1 MRKKTKKLLK
11 PALLFS
17 STTTTQLP
25 QEETETTH
33 PQHLQEDLDKSTT
46 KKLHDHKSFTLL
58 AKQKNFLY
66 NDEEM
71 TKESESRPC
80 AKSK

>member
-1 MRKKTKKLLK
+1 MRKKTKKFLK

-33 PQHLQEDLDKSTT
+33 PQHLQENLDKSNT
-46 KKLHDHKSFTLL
+46 KKHHDHKIFTSL
-58 AKQKNFLY
+58 AKQKIVLY
-66 NDEEM
+66 KDEEI

-80 AKSK
+80 TKSR

>member
-17 STTTTQLP
+17 SKTTTQLP

-33 PQHLQEDLDKSTT
+33 PQHLQEDLDKSNI
-46 KKLHDHKSFTLL
+46 KKLHDHKTFTSL
-58 AKQKNFLY
+58 AKQKNILY
-66 NDEEM
+66 KDEEM

-80 AKSK
+80 TTSR